1 MIARPRRRVALA
13 LAAAGTAFLGLSGA
27 AGAATVAQNL
37 SFETSDGV
45 TLRATINGEAPLT
58 ARPTIVEFSPYG
70 PNTRSFAPGPEFN
83 SLLVQIRGTGSS
95 DGRFDSL
102 GPRTQRDVAE
112 VLRWACHE
120 PWSNGDLGLNGFS
133 ASAITIYNS
142 LHLRLPCVRGAVL
155 KSGTLELYRDLLYP
169 GGISN
174 LIPAVGVLGLI
185 GGPALL
191 QAAQHPESASDTL
204 LGMLDAFLGAAGHP
218 TLDSWWRE
226 RGFRGDVNDLPVLM
240 VNGFFDVESRGAF
253 QGYQALRRD
262 GAHLMVIGAH
272 DGAPSGT
279 DGGSAEMQAWLDHF
293 VAGVENGVERHPRVS
308 LWLADGDR
316 EDLLAGEFVRRRGG
330 DWPLPRTRWARLALA
345 PGASSG
351 GGSLGFSMPAQASQ
365 ISYPSVP
372 SIPFNTDPFN
382 TAILGQAT
390 NPLAAAF
397 PFLTEM
403 NLAET
408 FGVSFTTEPLRS
420 HVLAAGPLNLR
431 LRLSSTAGET
441 GIWAVVSDVWPD
453 GSAHPMTAGRLLSS
467 YPGVDPRRS
476 LRARRG
482 GPIVQPYGR
491 FAPRDQPDA
500 GEERSY
506 QVELWPVGNRFKAGH
521 RIRLDLVGASLASAP
536 SLPGLNTVTLGGK
549 DGARLMFPVL
559 PGSNLRSA
567 LGAPR

>member
-1 MIARPRRRVALA
+1 MIARRSRRVALA
-13 LAAAGTAFLGLSGA
+13 LAAGTAFLGLSGA
-27 AGAATVAQNL
+27 AGAATVAEDI

-45 TLRATINGEAPLT
+45 TLRATLNGEAPLT

-70 PNTRSFAPGPEFN
+70 PNTRSFAPGPGFN

-95 DGRFDSL
+95 DGRFDAL
-102 GPRTQRDVAE
+102 GPRTQRDVAQ

-142 LHLRLPCVRGAVL
+142 LHRKLPCVRGAVL

-174 LIPAVGVLGLI
+174 LIPGFGVLGLI

-204 LGMLDAFLGAAGHP
+204 LGMLDAFFGVAGHP
-218 TLDSWWRE
+218 TLDSWWQQ
-226 RGFRGDVNDLPVLM
+226 RGFRGDVNDLPILM
-240 VNGFFDVESRGAF
+240 INGFFDVESRGAF

-272 DGAPSGT
+272 DGAPRGT
-279 DGGSAEMQAWLDHF
+279 DGGNGEAEAWLEHF
-293 VAGVENGVERHPRVS
+293 VAGVDNHVERHPRVS
-308 LWLADGDR
+308 LWMADGDR
-316 EDLLAGEFVRRRGG
+316 EDLLAGEFVRRRAA
-330 DWPLPRTRWARLALA
+330 DWPIPGTRWARLALG
-345 PGASSG
+345 PGDGPG
-351 GGSLGFSMPAQASQ
+351 GGSLGFSMPAQATR

-372 SIPFNTDPFN
+372 SIPLSTDPFN

-390 NPLAAAF
+390 NPLATAF

-408 FGVSFTTEPLRS
+408 LGVSFTTVPLRS
-420 HVLAAGPLNLR
+420 DVLSAGPLNLR

-467 YPGVDPRRS
+467 YHGVDPSRS
-476 LRARRG
+476 LRARPG

-491 FAPRDQPDA
+491 FAPRDEPDA

-506 QVELWPVGNRFKAGH
+506 QVELWPVGNRFKSGH
-521 RIRLDLVGASLASAP
+521 RIRLDLVGASAASAP
-536 SLPGLNTVTLGGK
+536 NLPGLNTVALGGQS
-549 DGARLMFPVL
+549 GARLMFPVL

-567 LGAPR
+567 LAPRP